1 MATEHKHAN
10 HAEAEAAAWERGCK
24 ADAIRNEFLIPAITR
39 QFQEDKP
46 NRILD
51 IGTGTGYIPRMVDV
65 ALTYRPHWTLVDL
78 NPSRM
83 ALALTLKPESMN
95 LEAVAGD
102 ALIRI
107 GSFAPFDAAL
117 LTFTLLE
124 FRELNAILGQVSNVI
139 HAGGVLILA
148 LPDLW
153 RDVLSEQGNVSNANS
168 LLDGAVEI
176 PKTDKFTGTAYPF
189 FGRRIEHVIAH
200 VLRLKFCLERLEQGG
215 PNDEVFL
222 LLFRKCGSHRV

>member
-1 MATEHKHAN
+1 MARENKQAN
-10 HAEAEAAAWERGCK
+10 HAETDAAAWERGCK
-24 ADAIRNEFLIPAITR
+24 ADPIRNQFLIPAIAR
-39 QFQEDKP
+39 HFQDDKP

-65 ALTYRPHWTLVDL
+65 ALSYRPHWTLVDL

-83 ALALTLKPESMN
+83 ALAQGLKPESMA
-95 LEAVAGD
+95 LDAIAGD
-102 ALIRI
+102 ALTQID
-107 GSFAPFDAAL
+107 SFAPFDAVL

-124 FRELNAILGQVSNVI
+124 FRELNTILSQVSNAI
-139 HAGGVLILA
+139 NAGGVLILA

-153 RDVLSEQGNVSNANS
+153 RDVLGDQGSVSTANS

-200 VLRLKFCLERLEQGG
+200 VLRLKFWLEWLEQGG
-215 PNDEVFL
+215 PNGEAFL
-222 LLFRKCGSHRV
+222 LFFRKCGGHRV